1 MSECV
6 RVCARGMAEHR
17 ENITYTALIKNKRQS
32 PIHAAAAAADQDEG
46 GVVETL
52 LAAQQVNR
60 PWQGNKAVGTSLAGK
75 EGVLKEE
82 LDT

>member
-46 GVVETL
+46 GVVQPL
-52 LAAQQVNR
+52 LAAQQVNG
-60 PWQGNKAVGTSLAGK
+60 PGQ
-75 EGVLKEE
+75 
-82 LDT
+82 